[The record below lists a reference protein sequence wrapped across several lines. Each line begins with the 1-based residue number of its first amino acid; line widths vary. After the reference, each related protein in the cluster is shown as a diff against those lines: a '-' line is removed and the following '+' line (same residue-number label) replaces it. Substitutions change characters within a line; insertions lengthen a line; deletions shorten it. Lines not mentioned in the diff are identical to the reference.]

1 MGEENKIK
9 PKQSP
14 SITLPGQHL
23 CHRLLLMQL
32 QADLVDLKLLKDI
45 CSSAVL
51 HSKSCQLHFD
61 AELFTLSNAI
71 PNAGIHYTCQIP
83 HDRIF
88 SESSLVAGDPKSF
101 INVEI
106 NVESL
111 LKTLKTISSNNSVRL
126 KLKHRSPP
134 HQGSYFII
142 TSMQCLDNETFY
154 PVSHEIAVIETP
166 HVDYPSMDF
175 SDPGV
180 VLLELQDIMPGLLR
194 TSERYRALDTY
205 IYIQGKPTGFI
216 FQIESRSLLGNV
228 RSTWKGLTPLKVMDS
243 NPSDSLEASQQHE
256 DEFQSVRVRSR
267 DWYNV
272 LQMSAWMSKF
282 VVCISDHNGVSV
294 YGFLSPAMSDK
305 EGTFHVQLG
314 HISE

>member
-1 MGEENKIK
+1 M
-9 PKQSP
+9 
-14 SITLPGQHL
+14 
-23 CHRLLLMQL
+23 
-32 QADLVDLKLLKDI
+32 DLKLLKDI

-180 VLLELQDIMPGLLR
+180 VLLELQI
-194 TSERYRALDTY
+194 SCRACYVQVNDT
-205 IYIQGKPTGFI
+205 
-216 FQIESRSLLGNV
+216 V
-228 RSTWKGLTPLKVMDS
+228 RSIRISTSRGSLQGSFSRLNLEAYLERAVDVKGL
-243 NPSDSLEASQQHE
+243 
-256 DEFQSVRVRSR
+256 
-267 DWYNV
+267 
-272 LQMSAWMSKF
+272 
-282 VVCISDHNGVSV
+282 
-294 YGFLSPAMSDK
+294 SP
-305 EGTFHVQLG
+305 
-314 HISE
+314 